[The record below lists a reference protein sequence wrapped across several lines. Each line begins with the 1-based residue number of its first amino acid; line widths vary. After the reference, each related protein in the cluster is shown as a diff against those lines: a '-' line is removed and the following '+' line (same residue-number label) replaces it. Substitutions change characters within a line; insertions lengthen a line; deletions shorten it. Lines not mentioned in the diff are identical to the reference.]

1 MEGEVIFL
9 DSILSSVKQ
18 ALGIMP
24 EYDVF
29 DSTLIMHINSVFMI
43 LQQMGIG
50 PEEGYQIHNVNDT
63 WTGFIQDDPR
73 KAMVKSYVSL
83 QVRLM
88 FDPPTSSVTSE
99 AVKRYIDE
107 LEWRMKFNAE
117 GDRLSDNK

>member
-1 MEGEVIFL
+1 M
-9 DSILSSVKQ
+9 DSILTSVKQ

-43 LQQMGIG
+43 LQQIGIG

-63 WTGFIQDDPR
+63 WADFIQDDPR
-73 KAMVKSYVSL
+73 KNMVKSYMSL

-99 AVKRYIDE
+99 AIKRYIDE
-107 LEWRMKFNAE
+107 LEWRMNFNAE
-117 GDRLSDNK
+117 GDRMSDTK